1 MGKAKNA
8 NRPLTQEEIWDDS
21 ALVQSWDEAVEEY
34 KVRPLY
40 LSRDSYLT
48 QCQQLY
54 HSIHA
59 KGENVEDVLREAEAA
74 EAAED
79 AGMEQDGQ
87 RPDEA
92 VEAMEDD
99 VGEVPEVSRPLVRC
113 KRSCLSDSFQAAEE
127 PPTATDHQ
135 PSGTKHPAETAPTGA
150 AAMPHAALSQGSLPC
165 IDLAPTIANFRTS
178 VQDEGLKNL
187 MMAWYFA
194 GYYTGLYEGQQR
206 ASQNNSS

>member
-34 KVRPLY
+34 K
-40 LSRDSYLT
+40 
-48 QCQQLY
+48 LY

-74 EAAED
+74 ED
-79 AGMEQDGQ
+79 AGMDQDGQ

-99 VGEVPEVSRPLVRC
+99 VGEVPE
-113 KRSCLSDSFQAAEE
+113 AAEE
-127 PPTATDHQ
+127 PPTATDYQ

-150 AAMPHAALSQGSLPC
+150 AAMPHAALSQ
-165 IDLAPTIANFRTS
+165 
-178 VQDEGLKNL
+178 
-187 MMAWYFA
+187 
-194 GYYTGLYEGQQR
+194 
-206 ASQNNSS
+206 